1 MYSFPAVLRTNLP
14 PKTSP
19 KKELSGKTALITG
32 GNRGIGL
39 AIAHALACHG
49 CNLVV
54 TGRDAQTLKKAGR
67 ELEVRRV
74 SVLTSLCDVRDPA
87 AVQALCRA
95 VRRRFRRLDFLIN
108 NAGIAHRNQPFENIS
123 FETWVRVLDTNL
135 NGVFLVTQC
144 ALPLLRRGSVI
155 VNNLSVAAKRA
166 FTGSSAYN
174 ASKYGALGLS
184 NTLREELRPRGI
196 RVISLLPG
204 PTNTDIWDTLM
215 PEAPRKTMMS
225 AETVANALVNA
236 LLLPPEATVEELLI
250 LPSAGVL

>member
-1 MYSFPAVLRTNLP
+1 M
-14 PKTSP
+14 P
-19 KKELSGKTALITG
+19 KKTNSKSNLRGKTALITG

-39 AIAHALACHG
+39 AIAHALARHG
-49 CNLVV
+49 CNLVI

-67 ELEVRRV
+67 ELESCKVN
-74 SVLTSLCDVRDPA
+74 VLTFLADVRDPA
-87 AVQALCRA
+87 AVSSLCQAI
-95 VRRRFRRLDFLIN
+95 RRRFRHLDFLIN
-108 NAGIAHRNQPFENIS
+108 NAGIAHRNQPFEKIS

-155 VNNLSVAAKRA
+155 VNNLSVAAKHA

-174 ASKYGALGLS
+174 ASKHGALGLS

-225 AETVANALVNA
+225 PETVANALVNA
-236 LLLPPEATVEELLI
+236 LLLPSEATVEELLI